1 MCGACVRVSRDRFIL
16 EQAEMAIPHPIPYQG
31 SKRTLAFAIISFFP
45 SKVERLIEPFAG
57 SAAVSIAAAYHRRV
71 NSFLLNDHNRPLMD
85 LWREILYY
93 PRRISDAYET
103 LWHSQLGKERE
114 FYDKVRNTF
123 NKTHDPAYLLFLL
136 ARCVKA
142 SVRYNT
148 HGKFNQSPD
157 NRRKGASPVTMRQN
171 IMAVS
176 RLLRNKALLK
186 HENYVDVLRAAHDGD
201 LVYMDPP
208 YQGVCETRDRR
219 YSSGINS
226 AEFVEA
232 LHDLNKRSI
241 PFILSYDGRTGNKQ
255 HGTVLPELLALRRVE
270 VAVGRSS
277 QATLLGRSD
286 VTYESI
292 YISPALL
299 DTMTV
304 PPPKTINL
312 AKDKP
317 KIHNSAQRCLFSEI
331 H

>member
-1 MCGACVRVSRDRFIL
+1 
-16 EQAEMAIPHPIPYQG
+16 
-31 SKRTLAFAIISFFP
+31 
-45 SKVERLIEPFAG
+45 VERLIEPFAG
-57 SAAVSIAAAYHRRV
+57 SAAVSIAAAYHRRA
-71 NSFLLNDHNRPLMD
+71 NSFLLNDRNQPLME
-85 LWREILYY
+85 LLHEIIHY
-93 PRRISDAYET
+93 PRRVSDAYEA
-103 LWHSQLGKERE
+103 LWHAQHGKERQ
-114 FYDKVRNTF
+114 FYDEVRNTF
-123 NKTHDPAYLLFLL
+123 NRTHEPAHLLFLL

-148 HGKFNQSPD
+148 QGEFNQSPD

-186 HENYVDVLRAAHDGD
+186 HENYVDVLRAAHHGD

-226 AEFVEA
+226 AEFVET
-232 LHDLNKRSI
+232 LHDLNKRAI

-255 HGTVLPELLALRRVE
+255 HGAILPELLALTRVE

-299 DTMTV
+299 DAMPV
-304 PPPKTINL
+304 PPPQKINL

-317 KIHNSAQRCLFSEI
+317 KIRSSGQRCLFSEI